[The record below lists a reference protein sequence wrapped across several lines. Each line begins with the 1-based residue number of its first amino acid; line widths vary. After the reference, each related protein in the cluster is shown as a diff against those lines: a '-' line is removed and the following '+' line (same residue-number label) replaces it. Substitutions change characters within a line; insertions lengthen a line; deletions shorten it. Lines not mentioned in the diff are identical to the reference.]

1 MTKNGYS
8 GYRFHPEIIHRAIW
22 LYVRFTLSF
31 RDVEDSLGSAE
42 LQFRAK
48 HSDVGQI
55 IAVESRK
62 RGPRPRK
69 RTRAESHSA
78 FEGRLPGAACFLDE
92 SAGHCHIWQE
102 EALSPRPAG
111 LLSH

>member
-48 HSDVGQI
+48 QSDVGQI
-55 IAVESRK
+55 IAVD
-62 RGPRPRK
+62 
-69 RTRAESHSA
+69 RASA
-78 FEGRLPGAACFLDE
+78 VPDRANAHEQNLIQLLRDALPGAACFLE